1 MVRLKYCWNAQNS
14 KLRPKTS
21 MDLNAEQ
28 WIPSYIIMIYD
39 NKIVNGILVELDL
52 CNKVM
57 FDRFC

>member
-1 MVRLKYCWNAQNS
+1 
-14 KLRPKTS
+14 

-28 WIPSYIIMIYD
+28 WIPSYVIMIYD
-39 NKIVNGILVELDL
+39 KKIVNAILVELDL